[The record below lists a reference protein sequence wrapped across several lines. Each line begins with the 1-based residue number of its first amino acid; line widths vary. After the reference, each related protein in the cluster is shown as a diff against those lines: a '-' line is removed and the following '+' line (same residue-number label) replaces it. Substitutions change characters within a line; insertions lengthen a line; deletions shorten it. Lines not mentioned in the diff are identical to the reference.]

1 MKRFFAA
8 LFSVCLMGIALV
20 GCSGSSA
27 NYNVSDVAS
36 SVAAVCNIQNPSDY
50 TADDLTFTVSIPAE
64 LYEEFAGQYTT
75 VNGQSGAVLVVKAAS
90 GKVDDVK
97 AAMEAYRDGLVA
109 QFETYKE
116 DFPVGYEQNKQGRV
130 VTKVVYAVMAL
141 AGADVSYDDV
151 DKAIDEAL
159 K

>member
-1 MKRFFAA
+1 MKHFFAA

-36 SVAAVCNIQNPSDY
+36 SVAAVYNIQNPSDY

-116 DFPVGYEQNKQGRV
+116 DFPIGYEQNKQGRV
-130 VTKVVYAVMAL
+130 VTKGDYAVMAL